1 MAAQLTPEARSYL
14 CDLARRLDS
23 AEHGS
28 KGRIVEEAASFLGW
42 SKQTV
47 HRHLTASA
55 GRNTGRATRVDKG
68 TTSVSP
74 DALRMLGAV
83 EREAIRENGKQTMF
97 TTTARGMLE
106 QNGIAFGCSNSHLN
120 RLLRDRKLSVD
131 SQRAA
136 DPVQALRAPHPNHTH
151 EIDPS
156 LCLVYYLRGRQ
167 YLMRDSEFYK
177 NKLEN
182 YAKVKFKVYRYVLY
196 DKASGALVPWYVEA
210 AGENQHS
217 LFDFL
222 MFCWGKQDGRL
233 FHGVPKILLW
243 DKGSAN
249 TSAAVQNLLRSL
261 EVEAIDHQAGRARVK
276 GGVENGNN
284 LVETQFESRLRFE
297 PVDNVEQLNAA
308 AFAWANAWNANL
320 LPGQDTRLRRRG
332 LAQPVS
338 RYDLWQLINAE
349 QLRILPPVEICR
361 ALMAGKIETRK
372 VASNLQ
378 IQFRHPAADGSAFY
392 SVKGLDGI
400 CVGDTI
406 NVRPLVYGDCAI
418 QIEVPRYDGNALIYR
433 VEPERDFDRFGQP
446 LSAAVI
452 GEEYKATPETA
463 IERAA
468 KDMDALAYP
477 GMDAEG
483 VKRARER
490 KQTPFGGA
498 LDAHSHL
505 QNVELPTYLPRT
517 GSEIDAPAHVVAP
530 VETLD
535 AISAMLRIVDAVNRN
550 LSPDEHAFLSRRLAD
565 GVTEAQLQTLITQ
578 FRGNAATAQERA
590 A

>member
-1 MAAQLTPEARSYL
+1 MATQLTPETRSYL
-14 CDLARRLDS
+14 CALALRLDG
-23 AEHGS
+23 APHGG
-28 KGRIVEEAASFLGW
+28 KGRIVDEAAQFLGW
-42 SKQTV
+42 SAQTV
-47 HRHLTASA
+47 HRQLAAAA
-55 GRNTGRATRVDKG
+55 GRNTGRATRADKG
-68 TTSVSP
+68 TTSVSA

-106 QNGIAFGCSNSHLN
+106 QNGIAFACSNGHLN

-131 SQRAA
+131 AQRAA
-136 DPVQALRAPHPNHTH
+136 DPVQALRAPYPNHTH
-151 EIDPS
+151 EVDPS

-167 YLMRDSEFYK
+167 YIMRDSEFYK
-177 NKLEN
+177 NKLDAL
-182 YAKVKFKVYRYVLY
+182 AKVKFKVYRYVLY

-217 LFDFL
+217 LFEFL
-222 MFCWGKQDGRL
+222 MFCWAKQPGRL
-233 FHGVPKILLW
+233 FHGVPKVLLW

-249 TSAAVQNLLRSL
+249 TSAAIQNLLRAL
-261 EVEAIDHQAGRARVK
+261 EVDAIDHQAGRARVK

-297 PVDNVEQLNAA
+297 PVDNVAQLNAA

-349 QLRILPPVEICR
+349 QLRILPPVEVCR

-392 SVKGLDGI
+392 SVKGLDGV

-406 NVRPLVYGDCAI
+406 NVRPLVYGDCAV
-418 QIEVPRYDGNALIYR
+418 QIEVPRYNGESLVYR

-446 LSAAVI
+446 ATAAVI
-452 GEEYKATPETA
+452 GEQYKALPETA
-463 IERAA
+463 IEQAA

-477 GMDAEG
+477 GLDAEG
-483 VKRARER
+483 IKRARER
-490 KQTPFGGA
+490 KETPFGAG

-505 QNVELPTYLPRT
+505 QDIALPTYFPRT
-517 GSEIDAPAHVVAP
+517 GSEIEAPAHVLAP

-535 AISAMLRIVDAVNRN
+535 AIGAMLRIVDAVGRN
-550 LSPDEHAFLSRRLAD
+550 LSPEEHTFLSRRLAD
-565 GVTEAQLQTLITQ
+565 GVTEAQLQALITQ
-578 FRGNAATAQERA
+578 FRGGATSVQERA